1 MSAYKRAA
9 QSLLFSHRRI
19 AAGHNVAWTHMLAGL
34 LHCLLDILRVEI
46 FASDNDDVLDPA
58 TYVQPSKGLGMV
70 SLPDALEARDVL
82 IDARQS
88 CHNVESINLTVWA
101 IGHASV
107 HL

>member
-1 MSAYKRAA
+1 
-9 QSLLFSHRRI
+9 
-19 AAGHNVAWTHMLAGL
+19 MLASL

-82 IDARQS
+82 IDANRPECIFLSAARQS
-88 CHNVESINLTVWA
+88 CRSLENINLRVWA
-101 IGHASV
+101 IGHASF